1 MAKPKEVCRKCGHTG
16 YMRLYLPRVSQKER
30 EKREVFEAA
39 LRESTRLLV
48 QRDQPPK
55 LRKQKKDKAPRQ
67 LYEPFVR
74 GTRQK
79 LFLPAHVF
87 PCDYCANAH
96 YNEKCKVESI
106 CLPFNFHYADKASKL
121 ADLSW
126 PQPAKRTKRCTAQ
139 AATKSPRISKAKRA

>member
-1 MAKPKEVCRKCGHTG
+1 MAKPKEVCRKCGHVG
-16 YMRLYLPRVSQKER
+16 SMRLYLPRVTQKEH

-48 QRDQPPK
+48 QRDQPAK
-55 LRKQKKDKAPRQ
+55 LRKRKRDKAPRQ
-67 LYEPFVR
+67 LYEPLVR

-79 LFLPAHVF
+79 LILPARVF

-96 YNEKCKVESI
+96 YNDKCKFESI
-106 CLPFNFHYADKASKL
+106 CLPFNFHYADKASRL

-126 PQPAKRTKRCTAQ
+126 PTPPKGKKRCTART
-139 AATKSPRISKAKRA
+139 AKKSPRTSKAKRA